1 MATLEQLLS
10 SIVELTKLVEDRIGG
25 QPGPL
30 TDDRRVEVSRR
41 LSELESLV
49 ETVLDPAVEPSLSPQ
64 DAGEP
69 DTTDVAWNAAE
80 FAEDFKAMAEN
91 ARVAMPGDDIECG
104 TNLRTIRHCLDDFRT
119 ACGIT

>member
-10 SIVELTKLVEDRIGG
+10 SIVELTKLVEESIGG
-25 QPGPL
+25 EPGPL
-30 TDDRRVEVSRR
+30 TDDHRADVSRR
-41 LSELESLV
+41 LSELEFLV
-49 ETVLDPAVEPSLSPQ
+49 GTVLDPALEPSLSPQ

-69 DTTDVAWNAAE
+69 DTTHVTWNAAE

-91 ARVAMPGDDIECG
+91 ARVAMPGNDVECG